1 MIASH
6 APSDAYHIILTHSH
20 PLDEAICFAL
30 LSRNKFEFCGLIGSQ
45 TKNARFRSRLT
56 KMGVTDAQL
65 KRLTCPIGIDDINS
79 KEPVKVAISI
89 AAQLAIWQEK
99 NGTKVG

>member
-1 MIASH
+1 MRLSV
-6 APSDAYHIILTHSH
+6 
-20 PLDEAICFAL
+20 L
-30 LSRNKFEFCGLIGSQ
+30 LISRNKFEFCGLIGSQ

-89 AAQLAIWQEK
+89 AAQLAIWQEQ
-99 NGTKVG
+99 NGTRVG

>member
-1 MIASH
+1 
-6 APSDAYHIILTHSH
+6 
-20 PLDEAICFAL
+20 
-30 LSRNKFEFCGLIGSQ
+30 
-45 TKNARFRSRLT
+45 
-56 KMGVTDAQL
+56 MGITDAQL